1 MIARRQA
8 NIGSAQSAYHPVN
21 SLSVPEVAMKNE
33 GRNLFNHIIKNGNWV
48 VKKLDFSAGELITLR
63 CRVSGVGAGFL
74 YVSYQNEEQ
83 PELIAISRVSA
94 GFHDIKVRIP
104 YSVLHNFKIGVAST
118 VPKGHGVK
126 HLDISTKYKL
136 QTNSL
141 LIDQHKPMF
150 ETSGIGFGGL
160 GAFNINQV
168 PRGGS
173 DSASNPYWDG
183 NFANYSWEHG
193 FAGQKSEPIIR
204 GEYHGYYAH
213 RTNLMIARFDESD
226 NFLGWDAL
234 EGYGFDVPAG
244 VPICIVIQCF
254 VLEKKTSSGSGTR
267 EKKDPWWDYAD
278 GMQLGNLLFVD
289 TSFDFPIIN
298 ERYAPPSSSPRPH
311 NSSKSVIGQY
321 GPNRYPASRAYQQ
334 KSSNGQSTSY
344 RPLSTAAALVEWYNE
359 STNTWSSPSR
369 FHSGPTHIAPTN
381 EMGFTK
387 AIIRFPRQLDE
398 VADKDILADLSNQGV
413 NYKMSATKKCYPYNI
428 GGPKQSDPVE
438 IAYQLI
444 GRPMSDTSYI
454 EEDSGHKYIVPSK
467 TNSPAFSTYL
477 QYGNHPRAGV
487 AGEDNGGPKK
497 YPDNQVTYVEAAV
510 ETFGVQDAEKFAR
523 MNTPELFSVFYPA
536 GGFKSGGIVAGIG
549 RGLSKAAFAISA
561 RRDANPFDGFPSYDK
576 YYDGTQFG
584 TKETSVIKM
593 SAVILSTDLT
603 DNRSVVG
610 EAKLQALWKA
620 KFGQEL
626 DASFFDNYAF
636 PDQDPNDKLCYRIRD
651 PETGLWIKAPFQIF
665 YFELTNEYE
674 GPYYDYEIV
683 KETVTEK
690 DGTYEVTSLKLAKD
704 PNKSYSFGENDFIY
718 LVARTPFGYYRSQQF
733 DIIKQVEEQRIL
745 LDLGLSPEDALKVD
759 IAEYQTEDTSAVVQE
774 RQQIENSILPGIT
787 TPEESRVP
795 PPPPTRRYTK
805 YPWEALKKNPKYF
818 KESPLSGFT
827 NARNFYVEDVTD
839 KWGNIN
845 GLGYGFDDYMYDFVE
860 DGGEVVEDS
869 VLALSNAAGSI
880 LELVTGNAS
889 GAASKATTAVKKA
902 GASAISMTDFA
913 TELPVNTLRVT
924 DDVMATMASAAYDSA
939 KEETESLISDLSEWT
954 GFGSIRSNGLG
965 ETTAERL
972 ERYGENTTSFV
983 KGAAKGITPN
993 SIQSTFNDTIGT
1005 IGEAYQKHPIAYT
1018 IGLGMLGAAF
1028 IPGLGGVFLRNIS
1041 NLVGAGVEMSPKL
1054 VRSVAQMPGAI
1065 VGGSI
1070 DSATTIVNSISKP
1083 HRGTAAARRRAMR
1096 KR

>member
-21 SLSVPEVAMKNE
+21 SLSVSEVAMRNE

-74 YVSYQNEEQ
+74 YVSYQNEDQ

-118 VPKGHGVK
+118 VPQGHGIK
-126 HLDISTKYKL
+126 HIDNSTKYQL
-136 QTNSL
+136 QTNSM

-173 DSASNPYWDG
+173 DSLSNPYWDG

-193 FAGQKSEPIIR
+193 FAGQKTEPTLR

-213 RTNLMIARFDESD
+213 RANLMIARFDESD

-234 EGYGFDVPAG
+234 EGYGYDVPAG
-244 VPICIVIQCF
+244 VPLCLVIQCF
-254 VLEKKTSSGSGTR
+254 VLEKKTSSGKGDR
-267 EKKDPWWDYAD
+267 EKQDPWWDYANN
-278 GMQLGNLLFVD
+278 MQLGNILFVD
-289 TSFDFPIIN
+289 DSFFYPMTK
-298 ERYAPPSSSPRPH
+298 ERFNPPVSEARPH
-311 NSSKSVIGQY
+311 NPNKSVIGKY
-321 GPNRYPASRAYQQ
+321 GPNRHPTHRGFQE
-334 KSSNGQSTSY
+334 KLSNGSTTY
-344 RPLSTAAALVEWYNE
+344 RPLSNAAMSVEWYNE
-359 STNTWSSPSR
+359 ATNTWTSPTKL
-369 FHSGPTHIAPTN
+369 HSGSSHVKPTN

-387 AIIRFPRQLDE
+387 AIFRFPRQLDA
-398 VADKDILADLSNQGV
+398 VSDKDILAELSKQGV
-413 NYKMSATKKCYPYNI
+413 NYDISMTKKCYPYNI
-428 GGPKQSDPVE
+428 GGNGTNDPAE
-438 IAYQLI
+438 IGYQLI
-444 GRPMSDTSYI
+444 GRPMGDAAYI
-454 EEDSGHKYIVPSK
+454 EEEPSGKYVVPSK
-467 TNSPAFSTYL
+467 LNAPHCEIYL

-487 AGEDNGGPKK
+487 AGEDKGGPKK
-497 YPDNQVTYVEAAV
+497 YPDSQVSYIQSTVGQ
-510 ETFGVQDAEKFAR
+510 FGIQDAEKFAR

-549 RGLSKAAFAISA
+549 RGLSKAWFAISA
-561 RRDANPFDGFPSYDK
+561 RRDGNPSDGFPSYDK
-576 YYDGTQFG
+576 YYDGTQIG
-584 TKETSVIKM
+584 TKETSIVKM

-603 DNRSVVG
+603 DNRSAVG

-626 DASFFDNYAF
+626 DASFFDDYAF

-651 PETGLWIKAPFQIF
+651 PETGLWIKAPFEIF
-665 YFELTNEYE
+665 YFDLTNEYE
-674 GPYYDYEIV
+674 GPYYDYELV
-683 KETVTEK
+683 KENVTEA
-690 DGTYEVTSLKLAKD
+690 DGTYEVTSLKIAKD
-704 PNKSYSFGENDFIY
+704 SSKAYSFGESDFIY

-745 LDLGLSPEDALKVD
+745 LDLGLSPEEALKVD
-759 IAEYQTEDTSAVVQE
+759 VTEYQTEDTSAIVQE
-774 RQQIENSILPGIT
+774 RRQIENSLLPEIV
-787 TPEESRVP
+787 TPEEARLPVKQ
-795 PPPPTRRYTK
+795 PTRRYTK

-818 KESPLSGFT
+818 KETPLSGFT

-880 LELVTGNAS
+880 LELITGNPS

-902 GASAISMTDFA
+902 GASAVSMTDFA
-913 TELPVNTLRVT
+913 TELPVNTLRIT
-924 DDVMATMASAAYDSA
+924 DDVVSTMTSTAYESA

-965 ETTAERL
+965 ETTAEKL

-983 KGAAKGITPN
+983 KGAAKGITPDA
-993 SIQSTFNDTIGT
+993 IQTTFNDTIGT
-1005 IGEAYQKHPIAYT
+1005 IGEAYQKHPILYT
-1018 IGLGMLGAAF
+1018 TGLVVLGSAF
-1028 IPGLGGVFLRNIS
+1028 IPGVGGVFLRNIS
-1041 NLVGAGVEMSPKL
+1041 NLVGAGIKMTPEVIH
-1054 VRSVAQMPGAI
+1054 SVAKIPGAL

-1070 DSATTIVNSISKP
+1070 DSATTIVNSVSKP
-1083 HRGTAAARRRAMR
+1083 NRGTAAARRRAMR